1 MATTQSHD
9 QLVNSMTGG
18 LIAEHPPFVATD
30 KLRSDGR
37 PIPALRAELRT
48 IPNLLNAWTC
58 LSSVAMP
65 ALVIVLAISLNYWLS
80 TLIAVCFMGFVQNR
94 MFILHHEGAHRLLFS
109 NRRINDFVGIT
120 IFGWLSFGTG
130 THAYRRAHA
139 NHHRDEFGPKE
150 PDFLLYALYPITRG
164 SMRRKIRRDATG
176 ISGYRILRPRL
187 TGLFK
192 KRFWVNSLRFY
203 LGQIVIFSFFA
214 VSGNAFA
221 YFYLWLLPFMTT
233 YQIVNRLRAIAE
245 HGGMTRST
253 DRRQTT
259 HHVRQGLTARIFLVP
274 LAVGHH
280 LAHHVD
286 SGVPFRNLPKLTHLL
301 EEAGFIDESNTW
313 PNYRSLWRALS
324 AKDDP
329 TPTRQSF

>member
-9 QLVNSMTGG
+9 DLVNSMTGG
-18 LIAEHPPFVATD
+18 LIVKHDPFVATD
-30 KLRSDGR
+30 KLRADGR
-37 PIPALRAELRT
+37 PTPALRAELRR
-48 IPNLLNAWTC
+48 IPNALNSWTC
-58 LSSVAMP
+58 LASIATPV
-65 ALVIVLAISLNYWLS
+65 LVIALALSINNWLS
-80 TLIAVCFMGFVQNR
+80 TLAAVCLMGFIQNR

-109 NRRINDFVGIT
+109 NRRVNDFIGIT

-130 THAYRRAHA
+130 THAYRRAHV

-150 PDFLLYALYPITRG
+150 PDFLLYALYPITRH
-164 SMRRKIRRDATG
+164 SMRRKIRRDITG
-176 ISGYRILRPRL
+176 VSGYRILRPRL

-192 KRFWVNSLRFY
+192 RNFWVNSLRFY
-203 LGQIVIFSFFA
+203 LGQTVIFVAFA
-214 VSGNAFA
+214 ASGNPLA

-233 YQIVNRLRAIAE
+233 YQVVNRLRAVAE

-259 HHVRQGLTARIFLVP
+259 HHVQQGLLARIFLVP

-286 SGVPFRNLPKLTHLL
+286 SGVPFRNLPKLTRLL
-301 EEAGFIDESNTW
+301 EEAGFINERNTW

-324 AKDDP
+324 AKRTED
-329 TPTRQSF
+329 TNRQSL